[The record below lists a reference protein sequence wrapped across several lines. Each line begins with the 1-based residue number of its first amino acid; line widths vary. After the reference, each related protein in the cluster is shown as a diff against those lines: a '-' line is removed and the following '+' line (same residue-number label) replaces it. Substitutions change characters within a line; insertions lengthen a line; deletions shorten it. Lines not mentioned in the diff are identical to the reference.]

1 MFRTASPRR
10 DTGWTKVIKESI
22 HQLVEELPEEEL
34 STALRFLQYL
44 KNVGDAEPVRTVD
57 PNSYDYDDDYDE
69 EPPDEEGEGLSVA
82 DAWRQYLNS
91 RTRP

>member
-1 MFRTASPRR
+1 M
-10 DTGWTKVIKESI
+10 VIKESI
-22 HQLVEELPEEEL
+22 HQLVDELPEEEL

-44 KNVGDAEPVRTVD
+44 KDVGDAEPVQTVD
-57 PNSYDYDDDYDE
+57 PDSYDYDD
-69 EPPDEEGEGLSVA
+69 EPPSEEDEGLSVA

>member
-1 MFRTASPRR
+1 M
-10 DTGWTKVIKESI
+10 VIKESI

-44 KNVGDAEPVRTVD
+44 KDVGDAEPVQTVD
-57 PNSYDYDDDYDE
+57 PDSYDYDYDYEDDE
-69 EPPDEEGEGLSVA
+69 SLGEEGESLSVA

-91 RTRP
+91 KTRP

>member
-1 MFRTASPRR
+1 M
-10 DTGWTKVIKESI
+10 VIKESI

-44 KNVGDAEPVRTVD
+44 KDVGEPEPVQTVD
-57 PNSYDYDDDYDE
+57 PESYDYDYDYDE
-69 EPPDEEGEGLSVA
+69 DEPPDEEGEGLSVA

-91 RTRP
+91 KTRP

>member
-1 MFRTASPRR
+1 MT
-10 DTGWTKVIKESI
+10 VIKESI

-44 KNVGDAEPVRTVD
+44 KDVGIADPVRPIIRD
-57 PNSYDYDDDYDE
+57 LDEFDYDYDDEPLSE
-69 EPPDEEGEGLSVA
+69 EDAGLSVA
-82 DAWRQYLNS
+82 DAWQSYLDN

>member
-1 MFRTASPRR
+1 M
-10 DTGWTKVIKESI
+10 VIKESI

-44 KNVGDAEPVRTVD
+44 KDMGGAEPVQTVD
-57 PNSYDYDDDYDE
+57 PDSYEYDYDYDDAPLSE
-69 EPPDEEGEGLSVA
+69 EDEGLSVA
-82 DAWRQYLNS
+82 DAWRQYLDG

>member
-1 MFRTASPRR
+1 M
-10 DTGWTKVIKESI
+10 VIKESI
-22 HQLVEELPEEEL
+22 HQLVDELPEEEL

-44 KNVGDAEPVRTVD
+44 KDVGDAEPVQTVD
-57 PNSYDYDDDYDE
+57 PDSYDYDDDFDD
-69 EPPDEEGEGLSVA
+69 EPPSEEDEGLSVA